1 MKLIVGLGNPG
12 QKYQTSRHNAGYII
26 LDHLLQK
33 LESKDKTF
41 WENAPKFKAE
51 VKKVVINDQE
61 VTLLKPLTFMNN
73 SGEAVQKYAAFFKI
87 VPQDIC
93 IIHDDLDMP
102 LGKIRIRFGG
112 GSGGN
117 NGVESIIEKLGTD
130 KFLRIRLGI
139 GRDSTDNTRADK
151 TRVVSDYVLGNFTS
165 REKGKMNSMIK
176 QAIKDVFLICEHGI
190 DLYMSK
196 YNK

>member
-12 QKYQTSRHNAGYII
+12 QKYQTSRHNAGYIV

-41 WENAPKFKAE
+41 WENTPKFKAE

-73 SGEAVQKYAAFFKI
+73 SGDAVQKYAAFFKI
-87 VPQDIC
+87 DPHDMC

-117 NGVESIIEKLGTD
+117 NGVESVIKKLGTD

-151 TRVVSDYVLGNFTS
+151 TRVVSDYVLGNFTGH
-165 REKGKMNSMIK
+165 EKGKVNTMIK